1 MILQFFCIV
10 VFSTNKVIV
19 TKIQFETVHK
29 RKVISTLDVLL
40 AEVSGLDKHIIN
52 HLPAKVFGHFL
63 VILED
68 VLLTNLLYWLVGHVG
83 LVFEEFG
90 DELLFLLLILEHLSG
105 LLDKKVFDEHV
116 LLDVIHVDVFL
127 YHELLDV
134 LDLLF
139 SIKIL
144 ISSG

>member
-1 MILQFFCIV
+1 MYVLII
-10 VFSTNKVIV
+10 STNKVIV
-19 TKIQFETVHK
+19 TKIQLKAVHK
-29 RKVISTLDVLL
+29 CKVISAVDVPL

-52 HLPAKVFGHFL
+52 HLPANVFGHFL

-68 VLLTNLLYWLVGHVG
+68 VLLANLLYWVIGHVG
-83 LVFEEFG
+83 LVFEEIG
-90 DELLFLLLILEHLSG
+90 DKLLLLLLILEQLSG

-116 LLDVIHVDVFL
+116 LLDVIHVDVLL

-139 SIKIL
+139 SI
-144 ISSG
+144 